1 MPPGALAKLDQ
12 VEALLRD
19 IEVQLTRIK
28 QRLESPEDPDAKTEG
43 SGEDSPEG

>member
-19 IEVQLTRIK
+19 VELQLTRIK
-28 QRLESPEDPDAKTEG
+28 QLLDAPDETETKPEG
-43 SGEDSPEG
+43 GEDSPES

>member
-19 IEVQLTRIK
+19 VELQLTRIK
-28 QRLESPEDPDAKTEG
+28 QLLELRDGADTKAERDE
-43 SGEDSPEG
+43 EEPEG

>member
-19 IEVQLTRIK
+19 VELQLTRIK
-28 QRLESPEDPDAKTEG
+28 QLLESPEDDDARTEDE
-43 SGEDSPEG
+43 EDSPKG

>member
-19 IEVQLTRIK
+19 VELQLTRIK
-28 QRLESPEDPDAKTEG
+28 QLLESPDEPGTKTEG
-43 SGEDSPEG
+43 GEDSPEG